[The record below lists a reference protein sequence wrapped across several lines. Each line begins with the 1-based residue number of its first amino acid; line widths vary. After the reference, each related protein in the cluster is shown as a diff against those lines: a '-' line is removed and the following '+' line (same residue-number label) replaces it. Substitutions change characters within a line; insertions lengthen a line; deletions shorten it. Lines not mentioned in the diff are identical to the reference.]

1 MSCPKQLQNGQK
13 VVYSLTTT
21 VEIFLG
27 IVPSMIIFG
36 QHGMNKY
43 TRNVIGYSYLLTTI
57 KPMLS
62 VQRVCETFGPF
73 QHYLRNVVLFFW
85 LLREM

>member
-1 MSCPKQLQNGQK
+1 
-13 VVYSLTTT
+13 
-21 VEIFLG
+21 
-27 IVPSMIIFG
+27 MIIFG

-62 VQRVCETFGPF
+62 VQRVCETFEPF

-85 LLREM
+85 LLREMWVQMIRLHMSPTAKLHFFYK